1 MNEYT
6 NEDGRAV
13 EDLRQAVNQITTAL
27 NRITTLEKALESA
40 RGTIALLQDGISPN
54 SFRVAYDGARSV
66 KYVYLADV
74 AKDVITNVL
83 GR

>member
-1 MNEYT
+1 MDAYA

-40 RGTIALLQDGISPN
+40 RGAIALLKDGISPN
-54 SFRVAYDGARSV
+54 SFRVAYDGAKGV
-66 KYVYLADV
+66 KYVYLADE
-74 AKDVITNVL
+74 AKDAITRVL